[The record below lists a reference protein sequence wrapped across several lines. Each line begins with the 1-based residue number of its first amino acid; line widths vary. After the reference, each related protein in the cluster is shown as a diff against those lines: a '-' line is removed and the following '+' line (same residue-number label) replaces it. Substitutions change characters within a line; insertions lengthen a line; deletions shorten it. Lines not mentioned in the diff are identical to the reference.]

1 MDFRAPRGLAHG
13 LPRLL
18 VRLQV
23 KRQSVLLSDAGQND
37 AHHVGDRQA
46 HLLKHGSGLLF
57 YVGVDSGTDN
67 GICGHASIVAH
78 LSYNTRILLSSPEP
92 LFRFGWRQVVLAGHY
107 LTPSLAFQLEPGA
120 LSDPAAGRSSRR
132 KLLAPPP
139 ISRYNLPMNRSAQE
153 ILEDAR
159 QLPLSEVNWLI
170 ESLLQEEDGAPEA
183 EIEAA
188 WDGEIKRRL
197 DEIDSG
203 AVELIAGEQVR
214 AEMIASLSPQ
224 ARARLCI

>member
-1 MDFRAPRGLAHG
+1 
-13 LPRLL
+13 
-18 VRLQV
+18 
-23 KRQSVLLSDAGQND
+23 
-37 AHHVGDRQA
+37 
-46 HLLKHGSGLLF
+46 
-57 YVGVDSGTDN
+57 VGVDSGTDN